1 MCFITG
7 CLPILLNLARGS
19 NEMKVLAVI
28 GSPRKNGNTE
38 TLLGAVLKGVE
49 AAGGEI
55 EVVRLCALRI
65 QPCIGCGG
73 CDKTGQCVLE
83 DDMQELYPKILAS
96 QRLILASPIYFYG
109 ITAQAKGF
117 VDRCQA
123 LWSRKRLLT
132 EKGEWRKDPTRK
144 GFLVA
149 VSATHGERVFDGAIL
164 TAKYGFDAMGM
175 GYGGEF
181 LVKGMDSRGDMAQDA
196 ATLARAEEAGRKFM
210 D

>member
-1 MCFITG
+1 
-7 CLPILLNLARGS
+7 
-19 NEMKVLAVI
+19 MKVLALS
-28 GSPRKNGNTE
+28 GSPRKKGNTE

-55 EVVRLCALRI
+55 ELIRLYDLRI

-73 CDKTGQCVLE
+73 CDKTGECVLE

-96 QRLILASPIYFYG
+96 QRVILASPIYFYG
-109 ITAQAKGF
+109 ITAQAKAF

-123 LWSRKRLLT
+123 LWNRKRLQK
-132 EKGEWRKDPTRK
+132 EKGVWHNDSSRK

-149 VSATHGERVFDGAIL
+149 VAATHGEKVFDGAIL
-164 TAKYGFDAMGM
+164 TAKYAFDAMGM
-175 GYGGEF
+175 EYGGEF
-181 LVKGMDSRGDMAQDA
+181 VVKGMDNRGEMARDED
-196 ATLARAEEAGRKFM
+196 TLARAEQAGRKFM

>member
-1 MCFITG
+1 
-7 CLPILLNLARGS
+7 
-19 NEMKVLAVI
+19 MKVLALS
-28 GSPRKNGNTE
+28 GSPRKKGNSE
-38 TLLGAVLKGVE
+38 TLLRAVLKGVE
-49 AAGGEI
+49 AAGGEV
-55 EVVRLCALRI
+55 ELLRLCDLRI

-73 CDKTGQCVLE
+73 CDKGGECVLE
-83 DDMQELYPKILAS
+83 DDMQELYPKILGA

-123 LWSRKRLLT
+123 LWNRKRLQK
-132 EKGEWRKDPTRK
+132 EKGEWRKDPRRK

-149 VSATHGERVFDGAIL
+149 VAATHGEKVFEGAIL

-181 LVKGMDSRGDMAQDA
+181 LVKGMEGRGDMAKDA
-196 ATLARAEEAGRKFM
+196 AILAQAEQAGRKFM

>member
-1 MCFITG
+1 
-7 CLPILLNLARGS
+7 
-19 NEMKVLAVI
+19 MKVLALI
-28 GSPRKNGNTE
+28 GSPRKKANTE
-38 TLLGAVLKGVE
+38 TLLSAVLHGVE

-55 EVVRLCALRI
+55 ELIRLYDLRI

-73 CDKTGQCVLE
+73 CDKTGECVLE

-96 QRLILASPIYFYG
+96 PRVILASPIYFYG
-109 ITAQAKGF
+109 ITAQAKAF

-123 LWSRKRLLT
+123 LWNRKRLQKQ
-132 EKGEWRKDPTRK
+132 KGEWRQDPNRK

-149 VSATHGERVFDGAIL
+149 VAATHGEKVFDGAIL
-164 TAKYGFDAMGM
+164 TAKYAFDAMGL

-181 LVKGMDSRGDMAQDA
+181 VVKGMDGRREMAKDEA
-196 ATLARAEEAGRKFM
+196 SLALAQQAGRKFM